1 MTVRIISSI
10 IMLTIIVPIIM
21 SGGLV
26 FDIAVYLVSLLALKE
41 FLDIK
46 ETKKFLPVFVKI
58 VCYLINIL
66 ILFNSSFLENNFS
79 IDFRIIAGL
88 FLIFLIPTILYH
100 DKKLYSIN
108 DAFYLIGG
116 VFFLSISFS
125 SIMIIRNNNLSYFIY
140 LILIT
145 ILTDT
150 YALFGGKLI
159 GKHQMIKEISPK
171 KTWEGAF
178 VGTIFATFA
187 SSMFFH
193 TIINSNLNIWY
204 AILLSFFLSVIS
216 QFGDLLFSSIKRYF
230 DKKDFSNLI
239 PGHGGILDR
248 LDSIIFVSLG
258 FMFVLSII

>member
-10 IMLTIIVPIIM
+10 IMLAIIVPIIM

-46 ETKKFLPVFVKI
+46 ETKKILPVFVKI

>member
-10 IMLTIIVPIIM
+10 IMLAIIVPIIM

-46 ETKKFLPVFVKI
+46 ETKKILPVFVKI

-187 SSMFFH
+187 SSMFFY
-193 TIINSNLNIWY
+193 TIINPNLNIKT
-204 AILLSFFLSVIS
+204 IDSNTKNI
-216 QFGDLLFSSIKRYF
+216 I
-230 DKKDFSNLI
+230 SNLYGEFTDTGRNSSQI
-239 PGHGGILDR
+239 QDIVKVKMQYF
-248 LDSIIFVSLG
+248 IEEN
-258 FMFVLSII
+258 LSELLR

>member
-10 IMLTIIVPIIM
+10 IMLAIIVPIIM

-46 ETKKFLPVFVKI
+46 ETKKILPVFVKI

-187 SSMFFH
+187 SSMFFY
-193 TIINSNLNIWY
+193 TIINPNLNIWY